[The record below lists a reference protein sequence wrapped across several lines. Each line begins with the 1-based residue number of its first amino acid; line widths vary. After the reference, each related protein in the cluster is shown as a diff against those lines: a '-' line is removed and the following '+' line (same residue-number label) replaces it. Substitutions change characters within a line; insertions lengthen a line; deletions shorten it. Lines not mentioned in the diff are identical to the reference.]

1 MARPPRALSWRML
14 VLAVAALSAVGVT
27 SQLTRLA
34 GLVVHQ
40 CVPDAGLGWLGMR
53 LALLRVDPVCPNG
66 SLAVGGDQRQVL
78 AVVFAVA
85 VPVLIGHLVVGCLG
99 IGAIAHLRRLAV
111 VAMEVLAGVRANLP
125 DDVVVRVPSG
135 GRVAIAGL
143 YRPPVVHDAPLV
155 PWWRGPP
162 APQFV

>member
-1 MARPPRALSWRML
+1 MARPFRVLSWRLL
-14 VLAVAALSAVGVT
+14 VPAVAALCAAGIT
-27 SQLTRLA
+27 SQLTRLG

-40 CVPDAGLGWLGMR
+40 CVPDAGFGWLGMR
-53 LALLRVDPVCPNG
+53 LALLRVDTVCPNG

-78 AVVFAVA
+78 EVVIAVA
-85 VPVLIGHLVVGCLG
+85 VPALVGHLVVGCLG
-99 IGAIAHLRRLAV
+99 IGVVARLRRLV
-111 VAMEVLAGVRANLP
+111 GVAMEVLAGVRATLP

-135 GRVAIAGL
+135 VRVAIASL

-162 APQFV
+162 APQLV